1 MFLLTRPH
9 PGQNNLGEG
18 TAGTGSGSDGGNL
31 GSPLWPVCTLPEGIE
46 KATGREG
53 KLPHLTFP
61 PTRIAQTKTC
71 LRCMT
76 VCVAGQTRRARRRH
90 IAPHKRLSL
99 SLLPSLTQPLSSEQ
113 SSCCIPS
120 PGRRSTDAGVSD
132 QGASSACGRAMAF
145 PRVCA
150 SVALLVVAFSCL
162 MPASGQCTRLTGR
175 HILFGLKRLVL
186 AGSDVRPVLI
196 FFPLHKQIIIIRGVA
211 FFSCEYMVDLV
222 GWKEILVSHHF

>member
-1 MFLLTRPH
+1 LHSPRRNRKGHRERGKASSPYLSPH
-9 PGQNNLGEG
+9 ENSSNKTLSALPGRHG
-18 TAGTGSGSDGGNL
+18 
-31 GSPLWPVCTLPEGIE
+31 V
-46 KATGREG
+46 REG
-53 KLPHLTFP
+53 VTSH
-61 PTRIAQTKTC
+61 PTKD
-71 LRCMT
+71 
-76 VCVAGQTRRARRRH
+76 
-90 IAPHKRLSL
+90 SL

-120 PGRRSTDAGVSD
+120 PGRRSTDAGVGD

-175 HILFGLKRLVL
+175 HILSGLKRLVL

-196 FFPLHKQIIIIRGVA
+196 FLPSSQADHHHPWRRLF
-211 FFSCEYMVDLV
+211 LV
-222 GWKEILVSHHF
+222 